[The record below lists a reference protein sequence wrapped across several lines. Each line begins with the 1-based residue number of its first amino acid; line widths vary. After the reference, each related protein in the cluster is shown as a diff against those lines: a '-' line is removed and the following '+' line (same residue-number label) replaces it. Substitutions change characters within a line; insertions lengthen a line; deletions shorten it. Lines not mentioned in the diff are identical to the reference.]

1 MNTCALNMIKCEEKK
16 YLDRHEKNHELIL
29 TSPTPP
35 VLHSLLAQIGFQL
48 LPPRVYFQLLPPRVY
63 FPQILNFSNK
73 RNSQHEGATAALYPC
88 LRRRQTQILIML
100 PCSKSIS
107 SLISV
112 CILLFVH
119 DMYNCVRKISRR
131 QCYSS
136 LYLPSMGPS
145 VIYRLVCI
153 KR

>member
-1 MNTCALNMIKCEEKK
+1 MNTCALNMINVKKC
-16 YLDRHEKNHELIL
+16 LDRHERKHELIL

-35 VLHSLLAQIGFQL
+35 VLHSLLAQIG
-48 LPPRVYFQLLPPRVY
+48 FQLLPPRVY

-73 RNSQHEGATAALYPC
+73 RNSQHEGATAALY
-88 LRRRQTQILIML
+88 LRLGRRQTQILIML